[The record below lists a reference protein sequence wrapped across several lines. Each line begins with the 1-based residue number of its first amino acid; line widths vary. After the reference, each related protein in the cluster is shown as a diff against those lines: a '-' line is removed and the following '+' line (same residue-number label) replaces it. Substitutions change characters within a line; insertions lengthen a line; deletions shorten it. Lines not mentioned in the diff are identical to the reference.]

1 MDFMGLHAE
10 NQDSTES
17 VSPRLKH
24 HNFDAKEKD
33 FIILEEKLKA
43 LEVKQQKFD
52 NVIRKMNE
60 RIKFLEDLDSK
71 FPSKV
76 WGRMQYCR
84 DYLFLSFPAEEMKRF
99 SSSDLNAKNYMYSEE
114 LENECIDQLMWF
126 LSTYPVCELKEFPAK
141 VLHWFS
147 KEEFLQ
153 TCKIALK
160 LALNNRKDPRARM
173 KQTLNRFLLSS
184 KSSIKLQ
191 LKLSKLEDDA
201 VEMHKYLSHNR
212 TEKYSMLL
220 S

>member
-1 MDFMGLHAE
+1 MGLHAE

-60 RIKFLEDLDSK
+60 RIKFLEELNLRHHASG
-71 FPSKV
+71 V
-76 WGRMQYCR
+76 IRRMQYFR

-126 LSTYPVCELKEFPAK
+126 LSTYPVCELKEFATN
-141 VLHWFS
+141 VLHSFS

-173 KQTLNRFLLSS
+173 KQTLKRFLLSS